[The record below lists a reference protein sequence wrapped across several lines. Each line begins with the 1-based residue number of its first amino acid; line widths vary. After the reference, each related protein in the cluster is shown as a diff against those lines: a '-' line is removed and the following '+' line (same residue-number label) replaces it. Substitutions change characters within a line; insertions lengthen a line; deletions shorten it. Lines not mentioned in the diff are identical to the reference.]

1 MKEEKLFNIGRYE
14 DDVIF
19 RVSREWD
26 KGNIR
31 VLLGK
36 QTNDVPCTGQMFDP
50 RATGSQL
57 CLMLVYM
64 LWLIWL
70 GRINHNMGQT
80 FDDTSG

>member
-19 RVSREWD
+19 SMSREWD

-36 QTNDVPCTGQMFDP
+36 QTNDVPCTGQMF
-50 RATGSQL
+50 
-57 CLMLVYM
+57 
-64 LWLIWL
+64 
-70 GRINHNMGQT
+70 
-80 FDDTSG
+80 